1 MEIIKR
7 ILIMADIFELF
18 KKISGTSTQD
28 SGKPEF
34 IIAGLGNPGD
44 KYTFT
49 RHNAGFLCADFL
61 SQKLSCPIKTLKFK
75 ALYGMTTING
85 HRVMLMKPQTFMNA
99 SGDAVKEAADFYKI
113 DPEHIIVIS
122 DDIYLAPGRV
132 RVRKSGSHGGQKG
145 LKSITE
151 QLASENFPRIR
162 IGVGEK
168 PNQDYPLADWV
179 LGRIPKE
186 DEEKMFSVFGAVY
199 DVLPLILDGKIDDAM
214 GKLNG
219 VRF

>member
-1 MEIIKR
+1 
-7 ILIMADIFELF
+7 MADIFELL
-18 KKISGTSTQD
+18 KKIKDSSDQTAD

-49 RHNAGFLCADFL
+49 RHNAGFLFADYL

-75 ALYGMTTING
+75 SLYGMTSIAG
-85 HRVMLMKPQTFMNA
+85 RRVMIMKPQTYMNA
-99 SGDAVKEAADFYKI
+99 SGEAVKEAADFYKI
-113 DPEHIIVIS
+113 APSNIIAIS

-132 RVRKSGSHGGQKG
+132 RFRKSGSHGGQKG

-151 QLASENFPRIR
+151 QLGSEDFQRIR
-162 IGVGEK
+162 IGIGEK
-168 PNQDYPLADWV
+168 PNPDYSLADWV

-186 DEEKMFSVFGAVY
+186 DEEKIFSVFGAVF
-199 DVLPLILDGKIDDAM
+199 DALPEIINGNADNAM

-219 VRF
+219 IRF

>member
-75 ALYGMTTING
+75 ALYGMTTINR
-85 HRVMLMKPQTFMNA
+85 HRVMLMKPNPISIGTN
-99 SGDAVKEAADFYKI
+99 ER
-113 DPEHIIVIS
+113 PESPILRS
-122 DDIYLAPGRV
+122 AL
-132 RVRKSGSHGGQKG
+132 
-145 LKSITE
+145 SITK
-151 QLASENFPRIR
+151 ATR
-162 IGVGEK
+162 
-168 PNQDYPLADWV
+168 
-179 LGRIPKE
+179 
-186 DEEKMFSVFGAVY
+186 
-199 DVLPLILDGKIDDAM
+199 AM
-214 GKLNG
+214 
-219 VRF
+219 

>member
-75 ALYGMTTING
+75 ALYGMTTINR

-99 SGDAVKEAADFYKI
+99 SGDAIKEAADFYKI

-168 PNQDYPLADWV
+168 PKQDYPLADWV

-186 DEEKMFSVFGAVY
+186 DEEKMFSVFGT
-199 DVLPLILDGKIDDAM
+199 G
-214 GKLNG
+214 
-219 VRF
+219 FF

>member
-1 MEIIKR
+1 MS
-7 ILIMADIFELF
+7 DIFELF
-18 KKISGTSTQD
+18 KKIKESSSQTADNGQ
-28 SGKPEF
+28 PEF

-75 ALYGMTTING
+75 ALYGMTSIAG
-85 HRVMLMKPQTFMNA
+85 HRVMIMKPQTYMNA
-99 SGDAVKEAADFYKI
+99 SGEAVKEAADFYKI
-113 DPEHIIVIS
+113 EPSNIIVIS

-132 RVRKSGSHGGQKG
+132 RFRKSGSAGGQKG
-145 LKSITE
+145 LKSITDN
-151 QLASENFPRIR
+151 LGSEEFPRIR

-168 PNQDYPLADWV
+168 PNPEYPLADWV

-186 DEEKMFSVFGAVY
+186 DEEKIFSVFNIVF
-199 DVLPLILDGKIDDAM
+199 DTLPDIINGNADTAM

>member
-1 MEIIKR
+1 
-7 ILIMADIFELF
+7 MADIFELF
-18 KKISGTSTQD
+18 KKIQSGEKKD

-34 IIAGLGNPGD
+34 IIAGLGNPGE
-44 KYTFT
+44 KYTYT

-75 ALYGMTTING
+75 SLYGMTSVGG
-85 HRVMLMKPQTFMNA
+85 HRVMLLKPQTFMNA
-99 SGDAVKEAADFYKI
+99 SGEAIGEAAEFYHI
-113 DPEHIIVIS
+113 PPENVIVIS
-122 DDIYLAPGRV
+122 DDIYLAPGRM
-132 RVRKSGSHGGQKG
+132 RVRKNGSHGGHNG

-151 QLASENFPRIR
+151 HLESEAFPRIR

-168 PNQDYPLADWV
+168 TSSEYELADWV

-186 DEEKMFSVFGAVY
+186 DEEKLFSVFGVVF
-199 DVLPLILDGKIDDAM
+199 DNLPLILDGKIDDAM
-214 GKLNG
+214 GKCNG

>member
-1 MEIIKR
+1 M
-7 ILIMADIFELF
+7 LF
-18 KKISGTSTQD
+18 KKPGGVSWLIV
-28 SGKPEF
+28 F
-34 IIAGLGNPGD
+34 LGNPGL
-44 KYTFT
+44 KYEGT
-49 RHNAGFLCADFL
+49 RHNAGFMAADAMAREKNI
-61 SQKLSCPIKTLKFK
+61 SINRARFK
-75 ALYGMTTING
+75 ALTATVDIGG
-85 HRVMLMKPQTFMNA
+85 ESVMLMKPQTFMNA

-168 PNQDYPLADWV
+168 PNPDYPLADWV
-179 LGRIPKE
+179 LGRIPNE
-186 DEEKMFSVFGAVY
+186 DEEKLFSVFGAVY
-199 DVLPLILDGKIDDAM
+199 DALPLILDGKIDDAM

-219 VRF
+219 VRY

>member
-1 MEIIKR
+1 
-7 ILIMADIFELF
+7 
-18 KKISGTSTQD
+18 
-28 SGKPEF
+28 
-34 IIAGLGNPGD
+34 
-44 KYTFT
+44 
-49 RHNAGFLCADFL
+49 
-61 SQKLSCPIKTLKFK
+61 
-75 ALYGMTTING
+75 MTTING
-85 HRVMLMKPQTFMNA
+85 HRVLLMKPQTFMNA

-168 PNQDYPLADWV
+168 PNPDYPLAT
-179 LGRIPKE
+179 GFS
-186 DEEKMFSVFGAVY
+186 EEYRRRTRRRYSRCSERYMTHF
-199 DVLPLILDGKIDDAM
+199 
-214 GKLNG
+214 
-219 VRF
+219 R

>member
-7 ILIMADIFELF
+7 ILIMADIIELF

-75 ALYGMTTING
+75 ALYGMTT
-85 HRVMLMKPQTFMNA
+85 K
-99 SGDAVKEAADFYKI
+99 
-113 DPEHIIVIS
+113 
-122 DDIYLAPGRV
+122 
-132 RVRKSGSHGGQKG
+132 
-145 LKSITE
+145 
-151 QLASENFPRIR
+151 NF
-162 IGVGEK
+162 
-168 PNQDYPLADWV
+168 NDH
-179 LGRIPKE
+179 
-186 DEEKMFSVFGAVY
+186 
-199 DVLPLILDGKIDDAM
+199 
-214 GKLNG
+214 
-219 VRF
+219 